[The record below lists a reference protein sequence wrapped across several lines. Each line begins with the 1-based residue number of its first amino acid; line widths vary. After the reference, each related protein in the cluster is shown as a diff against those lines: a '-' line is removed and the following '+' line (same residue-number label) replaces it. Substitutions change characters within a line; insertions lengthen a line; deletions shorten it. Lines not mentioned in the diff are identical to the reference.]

1 MKCRDVGL
9 FGQLCF
15 AMFVLH
21 FKIHDPLIPFPKK
34 YALQNI
40 FLRYLSIYK

>member
-1 MKCRDVGL
+1 MKCRDAGL

-15 AMFVLH
+15 AMFIH

-34 YALQNI
+34 YALQNT
-40 FLRYLSIYK
+40 F